1 MKKRILASIK
11 ESIDAGLESVRQ
23 GNHDS
28 FDITIMKVQN
38 DSDSIRSKIQEILKK
53 ETLTVKLEVE
63 EILEVKK

>member
-38 DSDSIRSKIQEILKK
+38 DNDSIRSKIQ
-53 ETLTVKLEVE
+53 
-63 EILEVKK
+63 